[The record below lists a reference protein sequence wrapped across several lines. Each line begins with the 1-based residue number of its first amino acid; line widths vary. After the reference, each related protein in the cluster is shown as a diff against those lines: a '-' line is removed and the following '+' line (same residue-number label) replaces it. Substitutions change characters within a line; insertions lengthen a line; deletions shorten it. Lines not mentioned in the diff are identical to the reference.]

1 MTKAEI
7 QRQARET
14 LQRHGLY
21 SIPVNPVVVA
31 GKLGV
36 RPLHAVFSEAKYSG
50 LTAKRGDDVQ
60 VLIRQGDSLVRK
72 RFTIAHELAHVVLH
86 LRAADQE
93 FIDTDEDLFRTS
105 DEASEDW
112 SPERRREWEANVFA
126 AELLMPSELV
136 TRTWQSLPPDSRTV
150 DAMARFFQVSE
161 IAMSIRLSE
170 LGLLAR

>member
-7 QRQARET
+7 QRLARET

-31 GKLGV
+31 SKLGV

-72 RFTIAHELAHVVLH
+72 RFTIAHELGHVVLH

-93 FIDTDEDLFRTS
+93 FIDTEADLFRTS
-105 DEASEDW
+105 DEASDDW
-112 SPERRREWEANVFA
+112 TPERRQEWEANVFA
-126 AELLMPSELV
+126 AELLMPADLV
-136 TRTWQSLPPDSRTV
+136 RSTWASLPESGRTV
-150 DAMARFFQVSE
+150 AALARFFQVSE
-161 IAMSIRLSE
+161 TAMAIRLQE
-170 LGLLAR
+170 LGVLPR